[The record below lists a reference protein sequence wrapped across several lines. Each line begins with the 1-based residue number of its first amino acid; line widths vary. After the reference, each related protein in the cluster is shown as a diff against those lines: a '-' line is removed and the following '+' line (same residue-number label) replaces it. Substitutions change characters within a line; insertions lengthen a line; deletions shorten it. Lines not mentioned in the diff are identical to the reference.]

1 MGQVQETAIVA
12 AAAANMAAWHSCC
25 LAALGVDSLGAGPL
39 WYALRPTPFIYLSA
53 ITLEGPDRAHEQQ
66 DRAQRLAAS
75 RAGGMGINDTFNQL
89 DLGPLGFERHQERW
103 FLRVH
108 GGPVEPGPLDAR
120 VERVRSP
127 AALAAFERSQHLGFD
142 TPELAALG
150 TFGVFAPR
158 LLEDRAMHIVAIRD
172 RYGDVVSSAMAY
184 VAAGVVG
191 IYSVATPPEHRRKG
205 YGEAITRAA
214 MQVARLPAVLQP
226 SAMGEGLYRRL
237 GFEPVG
243 EVTNWIRRG

>member
-1 MGQVQETAIVA
+1 
-12 AAAANMAAWHSCC
+12 
-25 LAALGVDSLGAGPL
+25 
-39 WYALRPTPFIYLSA
+39 
-53 ITLEGPDRAHEQQ
+53 
-66 DRAQRLAAS
+66 
-75 RAGGMGINDTFNQL
+75 
-89 DLGPLGFERHQERW
+89 
-103 FLRVH
+103 
-108 GGPVEPGPLDAR
+108 
-120 VERVRSP
+120 
-127 AALAAFERSQHLGFD
+127 
-142 TPELAALG
+142 
-150 TFGVFAPR
+150 
-158 LLEDRAMHIVAIRD
+158 
-172 RYGDVVSSAMAY
+172 MAY